1 MWQFFL
7 HKYNLWYLWQ
17 IWALESR
24 HTFDFEPPPIN
35 CTVCDLN
42 SGVANK
48 LQYIAATWQ
57 KYRLQNRKMYYR
69 ESMMTMKE
77 NDEMRHCRALLWIL
91 TWNMKRKHMHWSSVC
106 FANDKGSRMIYQ
118 SKVQMANPIGSS
130 TTCLTEMLIIRKC
143 WQKTVMLIVLESQTN
158 PVDITRLPKSFSQAR
173 GGIEQDVLE
182 SYCWMY
188 STWNI
193 PKEYKGAC
201 SGGDQVETSQ
211 NIPNHPK
218 TSEYTPK
225 HPNTPQNIQEHG
237 KPST

>member
-69 ESMMTMKE
+69 ESAMTMRENDIMWGIAEHYCGFSHEIWKE
-77 NDEMRHCRALLWIL
+77 NTRTGR
-91 TWNMKRKHMHWSSVC
+91 TGVC

-118 SKVQMANPIGSS
+118 SKVQMAHPIGSS
-130 TTCLTEMLIIRKC
+130 TNCLTEMLIIRKC
-143 WQKTVMLIVLESQTN
+143 WQKKYDAYCFGIANKSCRYYQITKIIFSGSRWDRTGRAGVL
-158 PVDITRLPKSFSQAR
+158 LL
-173 GGIEQDVLE
+173 DVFDLE
-182 SYCWMY
+182 
-188 STWNI
+188 
-193 PKEYKGAC
+193 
-201 SGGDQVETSQ
+201 
-211 NIPNHPK
+211 HPK
-218 TSEYTPK
+218 RIQGSLLRGRPGRNIQK
-225 HPNTPQNIQEHG
+225 HPNTPQNPMCYQ
-237 KPST
+237 KFVL

>member
-1 MWQFFL
+1 
-7 HKYNLWYLWQ
+7 
-17 IWALESR
+17 
-24 HTFDFEPPPIN
+24 
-35 CTVCDLN
+35 
-42 SGVANK
+42 
-48 LQYIAATWQ
+48 
-57 KYRLQNRKMYYR
+57 
-69 ESMMTMKE
+69 
-77 NDEMRHCRALLWIL
+77 
-91 TWNMKRKHMHWSSVC
+91 MKRKHMHWSSVC

-143 WQKTVMLIVLESQTN
+143 WQKTMMLIVLESQTN

-201 SGGDQVETSQ
+201 SGGDQVETS
-211 NIPNHPK
+211 K
-218 TSEYTPK
+218 TIPK
-225 HPNTPQNIQEHG
+225 HPNIPQNRVAELGSLSSGAKMAMQIFVKRLFTIFATNAPFLRKIANLQN
-237 KPST
+237 